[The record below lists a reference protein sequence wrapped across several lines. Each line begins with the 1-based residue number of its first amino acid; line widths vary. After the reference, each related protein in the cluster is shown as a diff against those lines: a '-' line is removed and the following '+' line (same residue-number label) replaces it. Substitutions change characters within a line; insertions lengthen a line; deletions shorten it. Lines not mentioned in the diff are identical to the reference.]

1 MNYRW
6 GIVFIALL
14 LLCMAGVAIHSSRP
28 DEVYYHGK
36 SLSRWLDQ
44 LDDQPNFEAA
54 GNAVVWHVLPPKTR
68 QQIEAADAIRAMGT
82 NAMPRLMHDLSVN
95 DSQLFELSQR
105 VQQYFREKILHQPR
119 RNRFPLVSPAQKIQ
133 SKAALAMDALG
144 PAAQS
149 AIPQLA
155 SMANKPTSPSSCKG
169 ASFILAGMGPA
180 GIDALTNLPPSAN
193 PWNWRLFC
201 AIWAIGQHPQSS
213 TNLVPWLLDLA
224 TPRPPSPAVGLN
236 GGEIWALG
244 EIHANAARV
253 VPFLIEALSNTNGL
267 QSFAAEALGHY
278 GKEASNAVPALR
290 KMKADPQF
298 GAQAQEA
305 LDKINSDLP

>member
-44 LDDQPNFEAA
+44 LDDPPDSFQAA
-54 GNAVVWHVLPPKTR
+54 GNGVSWRVLPPKTPK
-68 QQIEAADAIRAMGT
+68 QIEAADAIRAIGT
-82 NAMPRLMHDLSVN
+82 NAMPRLIHDLSVN

-105 VQQYFREKILHQPR
+105 VQQYFREKILHQPSR
-119 RNRFPLVSPAQKIQ
+119 PRVASVNPTQKARW
-133 SKAALAMDALG
+133 KAALAMEALG
-144 PAAQS
+144 PDAQS
-149 AIPQLA
+149 AIPRLA
-155 SMANKPTSPSSCKG
+155 SMANTRLSSCKN

-180 GIDALTNLPPSAN
+180 GIAALTNFPPSTN
-193 PWNWRLFC
+193 SWNWRQFC
-201 AIWAIGQHPQSS
+201 AIWAIGQHAPSS

-224 TPRPPSPAVGLN
+224 THRPPSPGLD

-244 EIHANAARV
+244 EIHADAAHV

-267 QSFAAEALGHY
+267 QLIAAKALGHY

-290 KMKADPQF
+290 KMKGDPQF
-298 GAQAQEA
+298 GAQAQQA
-305 LDKINSDLP
+305 LEKINSDSP

>member
-95 DSQLFELSQR
+95 DSQLFEFSRQA
-105 VQQYFREKILHQPR
+105 QQYFREKILHQPSR
-119 RNRFPLVSPAQKIQ
+119 PRVASVNPTQKARW
-133 SKAALAMDALG
+133 KAALAMEALG
-144 PAAQS
+144 PDAQS
-149 AIPQLA
+149 AIPRLA
-155 SMANKPTSPSSCKG
+155 SMANTRLSSCKN

-180 GIDALTNLPPSAN
+180 GIAALTNFPPSTN
-193 PWNWRLFC
+193 SWNWRQFC
-201 AIWAIGQHPQSS
+201 AIWAIGQHAPSS

-224 TPRPPSPAVGLN
+224 THRPPSPGLD

-244 EIHANAARV
+244 EIHADAAHV

-267 QSFAAEALGHY
+267 QLIAAKALGHY

-290 KMKADPQF
+290 KMKGDPQF
-298 GAQAQEA
+298 GAQAQQA
-305 LDKINSDLP
+305 LEKINSDSP